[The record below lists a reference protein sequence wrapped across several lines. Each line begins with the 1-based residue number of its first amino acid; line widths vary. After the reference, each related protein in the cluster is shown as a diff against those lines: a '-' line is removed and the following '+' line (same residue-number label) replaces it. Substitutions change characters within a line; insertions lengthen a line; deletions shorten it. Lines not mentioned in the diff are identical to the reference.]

1 MQKKIVYQHKPD
13 VILSTQIIYG
23 SIKKKVVWTKK
34 LLDLKQCNDLTG
46 K

>member
-23 SIKKKVVWTKK
+23 SIKKSRLNKK
-34 LLDLKQCNDLTG
+34 TVRFKTM
-46 K
+46 